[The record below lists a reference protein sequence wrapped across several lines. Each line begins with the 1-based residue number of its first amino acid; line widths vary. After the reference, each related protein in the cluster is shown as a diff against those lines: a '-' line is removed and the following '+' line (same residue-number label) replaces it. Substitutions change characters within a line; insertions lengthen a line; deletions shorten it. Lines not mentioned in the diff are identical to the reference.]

1 MVKEG
6 IMTIEDIVDSVVKRH
21 KELREDP
28 VIIVVDNRGTSVRN
42 RFLPMRTDLVV
53 DFCQLYS
60 MLREKLGRRV
70 KTYGNWIVVSKY
82 PLERALKRAR
92 AIPYI

>member
-1 MVKEG
+1 
-6 IMTIEDIVDSVVKRH
+6 MTIEDIVDSVVKRH

-28 VIIVVDNRGTSVRN
+28 VIIVVDNRGISVRD

-53 DFCQLYS
+53 DYCQLYS

-70 KTYGNWIVVSKY
+70 KTYGNWIVVSKR
-82 PLERALKRAR
+82 PLEHALKRAR
-92 AIPYI
+92 GIPHI